1 MMFKIFSRQLK
12 KISNIL
18 KKKLVTF
25 KKKISNIYSI
35 DLVLPKTTNLQIV
48 QPVKSY
54 IANYKWS

>member
-1 MMFKIFSRQLK
+1 MFKIFSRQLK

-48 QPVKSY
+48 QPVKIY